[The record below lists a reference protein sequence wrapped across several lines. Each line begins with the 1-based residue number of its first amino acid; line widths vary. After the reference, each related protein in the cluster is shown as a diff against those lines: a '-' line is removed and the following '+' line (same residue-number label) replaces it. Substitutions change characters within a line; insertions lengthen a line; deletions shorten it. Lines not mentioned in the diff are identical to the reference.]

1 MSVLGLKVE
10 DDPQPNL
17 AQLPPG
23 ARLALISEPAESGL
37 VRVRDV
43 SGITYT
49 VFYTDLLD
57 RAESVNGNAT

>member
-10 DDPQPNL
+10 DDPNPNL

-23 ARLALISEPAESGL
+23 ARLSLVSEPAESGL
-37 VRVRDV
+37 VRVRDK
-43 SGITYT
+43 SGDTYT

-57 RAESVNGNAT
+57 RSEPVNGATT